1 MLSDFGCLK
10 YCACHLQLM
19 LKFVDFVGCR
29 PPIIFGRGQKHFYI
43 VGQERNGKVLV
54 RAVVRNRVGSKR
66 TGEWGYMGI
75 MDRTFKEMEE
85 MYRQIVK
92 RFSKIE
98 LQEWRGEG
106 AMIELSKQVGEL
118 AKQVMIK
125 EKYYA
130 LEGDVPDVDERL
142 GNEMA
147 DVIAQVMRLADHYG
161 IDLEKAFV
169 EARED
174 EDRYLKSR
182 NM

>member
-1 MLSDFGCLK
+1 M
-10 YCACHLQLM
+10 
-19 LKFVDFVGCR
+19 
-29 PPIIFGRGQKHFYI
+29 
-43 VGQERNGKVLV
+43 GK
-54 RAVVRNRVGSKR
+54 SF
-66 TGEWGYMGI
+66 T
-75 MDRTFKEMEE
+75 EMQE
-85 MYRQIVK
+85 MYKEVIV

-98 LQEWRGEG
+98 LQEWKAEG

-130 LEGDVPDVDERL
+130 LTDEVLDVDERL

-147 DVIAQVMRLADHYG
+147 DVIAQVMRLAFHYN
-161 IDLEKAFV
+161 IDLEKAFI

-182 NM
+182 GV

>member
-1 MLSDFGCLK
+1 
-10 YCACHLQLM
+10 
-19 LKFVDFVGCR
+19 
-29 PPIIFGRGQKHFYI
+29 
-43 VGQERNGKVLV
+43 
-54 RAVVRNRVGSKR
+54 
-66 TGEWGYMGI
+66 

-169 EARED
+169 KARED

-182 NM
+182 NV